1 MTFRLLMTSYISDND
16 WKNLAASAALKLTEM
31 ERGKRIIEWC
41 LGSTVEEYKGR
52 LKLQ

>member
-1 MTFRLLMTSYISDND
+1 MIGKILST
-16 WKNLAASAALKLTEM
+16 SAALKLTEM